1 MIGTFILGA
10 VAGAGAHLVEPHA
23 VRLLALAFGE
33 KHMPGRAGQAVA
45 GYGLALA
52 AAALLLALATDGAP
66 ALALCLGGVLGV
78 FHREIRRA
86 VVDRMG

>member
-1 MIGTFILGA
+1 MLMTLILGA

-23 VRLLALAFGE
+23 ARLMGLAFGEDNMPDKPAQAVAGFAVALLAAAVLLALAS
-33 KHMPGRAGQAVA
+33 
-45 GYGLALA
+45 
-52 AAALLLALATDGAP
+52 DGAP
-66 ALALCLGGVLGV
+66 VVALCLGGLLGY